1 MSGSTRC
8 TGARH
13 HIVPRPGSGKAGP
26 LPGPGKQRRA
36 VTDAA
41 NGTLGRVFTGGGGD
55 AMRHQICR
63 SSRHHPARHAVARR
77 RRFARQHFGHAR
89 RSGPDG
95 GRQFVTTQLQAARR
109 EPAHHLA
116 QQRDDQV
123 PGRRRGGVD
132 HVHRMAPDADPGP
145 VLAGVAQAGQHGVQG
160 QRHARAMRPRAGW
173 RCPAPALPP
182 RHLFGGK
189 RFGGAAAS
197 PDTAAKDSG
206 DRQPLAP
213 QGGLLPQGRGGVGF
227 QPERLVIAEMP
238 VEPVHLAQ
246 RDQAEQPQQ
255 GVGLHEMPRAN
266 QVLAAPAK
274 ARRCDGAAPPAR
286 CRAPE
291 CRARPPRN
299 SPRPRAPAPRPPP
312 PGSGSSAKNTRLRPS
327 AAHRCRWCNATRARQ
342 GWYRRSAASGSNWIR
357 QGCQAATRPRN
368 HRCRIGTGRG

>member
-77 RRFARQHFGHAR
+77 RRFARQHFGHAG

-173 RCPAPALPP
+173 RCPAPAPP
-182 RHLFGGK
+182 PPPVRRQTLW
-189 RFGGAAAS
+189 RS
-197 PDTAAKDSG
+197 C
-206 DRQPLAP
+206 RQPGYRR
-213 QGGLLPQGRGGVGF
+213 QRQRGS
-227 QPERLVIAEMP
+227 A
-238 VEPVHLAQ
+238 
-246 RDQAEQPQQ
+246 
-255 GVGLHEMPRAN
+255 
-266 QVLAAPAK
+266 
-274 ARRCDGAAPPAR
+274 
-286 CRAPE
+286 
-291 CRARPPRN
+291 
-299 SPRPRAPAPRPPP
+299 APRPARRTFATGPGRRRFPAGTPRHRWKCRWNRRILRSAIRSNSRNGVSACTKCRAQSRCWPRQPKRGVVMAQHHLHAAERRNVGQGHLAIARDRAHQHPAGPP